1 MMRALSLVVLLSLA
15 ACSGESPGPQPSDA
29 AGSADSIASTDAT
42 VVTFGDVSLVCP
54 SPDVAAGS
62 QWSPHVCDRGASLMP
77 RFVSVETCARDAG
90 VLREVSG
97 LMFTASHPFAA
108 RCPGV
113 VLVTAAA
120 VVEAYRNAR

>member
-1 MMRALSLVVLLSLA
+1 MRSLPLLAVFALC
-15 ACSGESPGPQPSDA
+15 ACGSESPAPLPSDA
-29 AGSADSIASTDAT
+29 TTAADVVDAT
-42 VVTFGDVSLVCP
+42 VVSIGDVSLVCP
-54 SPDVAAGS
+54 SPDVATAS
-62 QWSPHVCDRGASLMP
+62 QWSPHVCDRGGSLSP
-77 RFVSVETCARDAG
+77 RFVSVETCAREAG

-97 LMFTASHPFAA
+97 LMFAATHPFST